1 MAKFFGFLVIV
12 IAIAGA
18 YLLFAPVPI
27 DPIAWTPPKNPGM
40 SGVFSENEDLSPAI
54 RIADGQGVG
63 PEDTT
68 IGPAGWLY
76 TGYAD
81 GRIVR
86 INPIDGPEAEI
97 EVIANTGG
105 RPLGLQFDAEG
116 NLIIADGEK
125 GLLSLDPGGTLSVLT
140 DSVDGVKMLFV
151 DDLDIATDGKIWF
164 SDASTRFGIH
174 DNLLDVM
181 ESRKTGR
188 LLSFDPSTG
197 VTKVELGD
205 LGFANGVALAADES
219 FVLVNETFRY
229 RVTRLWLT
237 GPKAGQ
243 TDAFLENLPA
253 HPDNLSRAPD
263 GSFWIALVAPRS
275 QALDDLMPTPF
286 WRKLVMRLPEAM
298 RGPLIVP
305 FGWIIAANEAG
316 DVTANLQDPNGTFST
331 ITSVNE
337 YSGHLYLGS
346 LVEEAVARIPAP

>member
-1 MAKFFGFLVIV
+1 MAKFLVFLAMV
-12 IAIAGA
+12 IAGVGA
-18 YLLFAPVPI
+18 YLVFAPVPI
-27 DPIAWTPPKNPGM
+27 DPIAWTPAQSPEKT
-40 SGVFSENEDLSPAI
+40 GVFAANEDLSAAT
-54 RIADGQGVG
+54 RLADNQGIG

-76 TGYAD
+76 TGYED

-86 INPIDGPEAEI
+86 INPIEGQAAGI

-105 RPLGLQFDAEG
+105 RPLGLQFDAGG
-116 NLIIADGEK
+116 NLIIADGVK
-125 GLLSLDPGGTLSVLT
+125 GLLSLSPEGDLTLLT
-140 DSVDGVKMLFV
+140 DSMDGAKMLFV
-151 DDLDIATDGKIWF
+151 DDLDIASDGKIWF

-197 VTKVELGD
+197 ITKVELDD

-237 GPKAGQ
+237 GPKSGQ

-263 GSFWIALVAPRS
+263 GSFWIALVALRS

-305 FGWIIAANEAG
+305 YGWVVAANEAG
-316 DVTANLQDPNGTFST
+316 EVIANLQDPNGNYGT

-337 YSGHLYLGS
+337 RGGFLYLGS
-346 LVEEAVARIPAP
+346 LTESAVGRIPAP

>member
-1 MAKFFGFLVIV
+1 MAKFIGFLAIV
-12 IAIAGA
+12 IAIVGG
-18 YLLFAPVPI
+18 YLVFAPVPI
-27 DPIAWTPPKNPGM
+27 DPIAWTPPENPGKT
-40 SGVFSENEDLSPAI
+40 GVFEKNEDLSAVT
-54 RIADGQGVG
+54 RLAEGRGVG

-68 IGPAGWLY
+68 IGPGGWLY
-76 TGYAD
+76 TGYED

-86 INPIDGPEAEI
+86 INPVEGSAADI
-97 EVIANTGG
+97 EEIANTGG
-105 RPLGLQFDAEG
+105 RPLGMQFDAGG

-125 GLLSLDPGGTLSVLT
+125 GLLSLSPGGELSVLT
-140 DSVDGVKMLFV
+140 DSVEDTKMLFV
-151 DDLDIATDGKIWF
+151 DDLDIAADGKIWF

-174 DNLLDVM
+174 DNLLDVI

-188 LLSFDPSTG
+188 LLSYDPSTG
-197 VTKVELGD
+197 ITKVELD
-205 LGFANGVALAADES
+205 NLGFANGVALAADES

>member
-1 MAKFFGFLVIV
+1 MAKFFGFLAVL
-12 IAIAGA
+12 IAIICG
-18 YLLFAPVPI
+18 YLIFAPVPI
-27 DPIAWTPPKNPGM
+27 DPIAWTPPKSPGKT
-40 SGVFSENEDLSPAI
+40 GVFSANENLSSAI
-54 RIADGQGVG
+54 RIAEGRGIG

-86 INPIDGPEAEI
+86 INPVEGSGADVEE
-97 EVIANTGG
+97 IANTGG
-105 RPLGLQFDAEG
+105 RPLGMQFDANG

-125 GLLSLDPGGTLSVLT
+125 GLLSLSPDGELSLLT
-140 DSVDGVKMLFV
+140 NSFDGAKMLFV
-151 DDLDIATDGKIWF
+151 DDLDIAADGKIWF

-188 LLSFDPSTG
+188 LLTFDPSTG
-197 VTKVELGD
+197 VTKVELDG

-253 HPDNLSRAPD
+253 HPDNLSRAP
-263 GSFWIALVAPRS
+263 GGTFWVALVAPRS
-275 QALDDLMPTPF
+275 QELDDLMPSPF

-298 RGPLIVP
+298 RGSLIVP
-305 FGWIIAANEAG
+305 YGWVVAANEAG
-316 DVTANLQDPNGTFST
+316 EITANLQDPNGNYGT

-337 YSGHLYLGS
+337 RGGYLYLGS
-346 LVEEAVARIPAP
+346 LTESAVGRIPSP